1 LKNKLKI
8 TKNKIILLLLN
19 AIFLKYSLILILILN
34 KLIKIYLKYFNSFVK
49 QFIFILYLTKVYNT
63 FKFFINKSINSITFS
78 DQI

>member
-1 LKNKLKI
+1 MKNKLKI